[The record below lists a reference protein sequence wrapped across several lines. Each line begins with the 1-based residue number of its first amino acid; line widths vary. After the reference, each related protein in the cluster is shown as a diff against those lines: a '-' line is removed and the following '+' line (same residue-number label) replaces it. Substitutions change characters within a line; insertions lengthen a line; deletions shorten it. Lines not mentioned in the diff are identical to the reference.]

1 MSTTYESVT
10 NFKVR
15 KEGCVRSRENFLG
28 GETYKNFL
36 SSAEMPHILKIL
48 HSPHHIHNFMN
59 MKKKFATI
67 CMLLV
72 CCCFLFSAFYRL
84 FMSFFGETQGSQK
97 LTNPL
102 RPSRAK
108 KKEPFQCEL
117 VKSKGNT
124 WTS

>member
-1 MSTTYESVT
+1 MSATYESVT

-15 KEGCVRSRENFLG
+15 KEGCFKPRENFLG
-28 GETYKNFL
+28 GETYTNFL
-36 SSAEMPHILKIL
+36 SLAEMPHILKIL
-48 HSPHHIHNFMN
+48 NSPHRIHNFMN
-59 MKKKFATI
+59 MNKKFAKI

-72 CCCFLFSAFYRL
+72 CCCFRLFCRL

-102 RPSRAK
+102 RPSKAK

-124 WTS
+124 WTL